1 MRAWKYLRIA
11 ALALVVGGLV
21 TAALWPQRIEVDTAP
36 VARGPMEVTIDEE
49 GETRVRERFTVSAP
63 VGGRLLRI
71 DLDPGDAVV
80 AGKTVLARLAP
91 AASPLLDART
101 QSESAAVV
109 DAAAAAAEQ
118 AIAERTRARTRLD
131 HAGQSL
137 DRTRQLA
144 SSGAVSRADLDAA
157 EAATREAESALAA
170 ATAAVERARRE
181 VEVARARLRT
191 PSRVGRTVDVV
202 APVSGVVLTR
212 RHESESVVAAG
223 EPLMDLGDPADVE
236 VLVDLLSTDAVRVA
250 PGSLV
255 RVEGWGD
262 DTPLVG
268 RVRRIEPSAFVKVSA
283 LGVEERRVN
292 VIVDLDPLPQ
302 ECRLGD
308 GYKVEARIVVWS
320 GTAATVP
327 VGALFRRGEQWAVFV
342 ESGDRVIMRPVTI
355 GERNADVAQVLD
367 GLDASERV
375 VLHPP
380 DTLSDGGRVTV
391 RAP

>member
-1 MRAWKYLRIA
+1 
-11 ALALVVGGLV
+11 
-21 TAALWPQRIEVDTAP
+21 
-36 VARGPMEVTIDEE
+36 
-49 GETRVRERFTVSAP
+49 
-63 VGGRLLRI
+63 
-71 DLDPGDAVV
+71 
-80 AGKTVLARLAP
+80 
-91 AASPLLDART
+91 
-101 QSESAAVV
+101 
-109 DAAAAAAEQ
+109 
-118 AIAERTRARTRLD
+118 
-131 HAGQSL
+131 
-137 DRTRQLA
+137 
-144 SSGAVSRADLDAA
+144 
-157 EAATREAESALAA
+157 
-170 ATAAVERARRE
+170 